1 MCFPIGVKM
10 KRNTWTIEK
19 RKRQTEIFVTNLE
32 TESIFIGEGYDKKEY
47 QRSMEL
53 AKVICDALNRYEG
66 EKYPHPQLIT

>member
-32 TESIFIGEGYDKKEY
+32 TESIFIGEGYDKKKY

-53 AKVICDALNRYEG
+53 AKVICEALNNHEA
-66 EKYPHPQLIT
+66 KKHPQLIT